1 MNRILLNMADAVIAD
16 SEFLKKQ
23 LIERVGIDQKNSC
36 DLLWGGYRVNC
47 PGSTLNAQHSSSQN
61 YSVPRPA

>member
-23 LIERVGIDQKNSC
+23 LIERVGIDQKKFM
-36 DLLWGGYRVNC
+36 
-47 PGSTLNAQHSSSQN
+47 
-61 YSVPRPA
+61 